1 MVFNLFM
8 VEYDTREQ
16 PIFMDSKKKILFISL
31 GIVEVIVLVFC
42 LVMSILVLRN
52 YDAEN
57 PAVNLANNGEFIGGL
72 QNNDI
77 LFFCAI
83 VLPVFVIFLADG
95 AYLIVYANKKASLLS
110 DNEKKT
116 IEDEAKRQAREE
128 VLKEMQAEQSEQK
141 EQADKPLEA
150 KSEEPKK

>member
-1 MVFNLFM
+1 
-8 VEYDTREQ
+8 
-16 PIFMDSKKKILFISL
+16 
-31 GIVEVIVLVFC
+31 
-42 LVMSILVLRN
+42 
-52 YDAEN
+52 
-57 PAVNLANNGEFIGGL
+57 
-72 QNNDI
+72 
-77 LFFCAI
+77 
-83 VLPVFVIFLADG
+83 VIFLADG

>member
-1 MVFNLFM
+1 
-8 VEYDTREQ
+8 
-16 PIFMDSKKKILFISL
+16 MDNKKKITLIVI
-31 GIVEVIVLVFC
+31 GIVEAIVLVFC
-42 LVMSILVLRN
+42 LVISIMVLQN
-52 YDAEN
+52 YDA
-57 PAVNLANNGEFIGGL
+57 VNTGNNITNNGAFIGGL
-72 QNNDI
+72 QNNHI
-77 LFFCAI
+77 LFFCTI